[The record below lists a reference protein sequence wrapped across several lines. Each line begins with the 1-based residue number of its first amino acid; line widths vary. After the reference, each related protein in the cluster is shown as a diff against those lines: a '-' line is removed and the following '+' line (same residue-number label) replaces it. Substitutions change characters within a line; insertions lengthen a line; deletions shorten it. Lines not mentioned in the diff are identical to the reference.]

1 MKTRLASAWR
11 NHAHHPIRA
20 AFGAGLGIAA
30 TAMITAATMEPS
42 DATPFIVAPLG
53 ASAVLAFAVPASPLA
68 QPRAMIGGNIISALA
83 GVTALRLM
91 HNPIAAIA
99 LAVSLSI
106 MGMYLARCLHPPGGG
121 LAMVAVMGGPLIERA
136 GYGFVLMPVAI
147 NSILLVIIALIFN
160 NLAGSRYPHRP
171 EPRAEPRP
179 ALTELPAGTPDMGTK
194 GKSAFTRAHIDA
206 VLDDLEDLPDISAD
220 DLEAILR
227 AVEIR
232 ARQAGR

>member
-1 MKTRLASAWR
+1 MKTRLGSTWR
-11 NHAHHPIRA
+11 THAHHPVRA
-20 AFGAGLGIAA
+20 ALGAGLGIAA
-30 TAMITAATMEPS
+30 TAMITAATMAPS

-83 GVTALRLM
+83 GVTALRLL
-91 HNPIAAIA
+91 HNPVAAIA

-121 LAMVAVMGGPLIERA
+121 LAMVAVMGGPLVERA

-171 EPRAEPRP
+171 EPRPL
-179 ALTELPAGTPDMGTK
+179 LTEVPADRPDAGQRHRT
-194 GKSAFTRAHIDA
+194 AFTRAHIEA

-232 ARQAGR
+232 AQRADG